1 MGLQD
6 TCMREKTD
14 VSGLSEFGAI
24 VTLRMEFLGL
34 RQHELSSNAGLSQS
48 YVSRLMRG
56 KQAPTVVATEKLA
69 DALDLKGQPR
79 ERLFLAAGKAAG
91 FTAKRA

>member
-1 MGLQD
+1 
-6 TCMREKTD
+6 
-14 VSGLSEFGAI
+14 
-24 VTLRMEFLGL
+24 
-34 RQHELSSNAGLSQS
+34 
-48 YVSRLMRG
+48 MRG